1 MRTVGGCTLDWL
13 TSGTEI
19 ETDANRKKESV
30 HRMSVLRMS
39 VHRISKAPATECMS
53 KA

>member
-30 HRMSVLRMS
+30 LRMSAHRMSVRT
-39 VHRISKAPATECMS
+39 V
-53 KA
+53 

>member
-39 VHRISKAPATECMS
+39 EAPATECMS

>member
-30 HRMSVLRMS
+30 HRMSV
-39 VHRISKAPATECMS
+39 HRISKAPATECMS